1 MPEFSVAVKEAGG
14 RALPLKV
21 SGGFHSPFMNEA
33 AELFKDEL
41 EKVSFAEP
49 QIPRR

>member
-1 MPEFSVAVKEAGG
+1 
-14 RALPLKV
+14 
-21 SGGFHSPFMNEA
+21 MNEA

-49 QIPRR
+49 QIPLYSNVTALAYSKNAPGNAF